1 MKKGMIVL
9 LSVMLVGCKTAQKEA
24 ITLTFKEMD
33 FIEYGSSFDT
43 KECIEETN
51 GNIDEYPILNTS
63 LVGKQKLSFE
73 VVKDEE
79 KKTFEYEVEIKDT
92 QMPTIELNKETDEI
106 EYNGKYDALDYIS
119 SVKDPVDGN
128 IEYKAETD
136 VKDDD
141 NMYYTYHSDVDLK
154 KAGDYTIHYT
164 AIDKNMN
171 KTEKEV
177 VITVHEEKKEKQDVK
192 KEESKPKET
201 SAASSQKKT
210 ETAKSKQENTTPVQ
224 EDTASSQKKEEVI
237 QPKEPQQSDYSYVL
251 TSTIAKTRSAQ
262 SANKIVTV
270 TSTSPS
276 SIKGIV
282 QYFVKSGGQWVEQ
295 MKVNCQLGK
304 AGMGQGSENS
314 TRTPVGT
321 YRFTHAYGIN
331 PNPGSKMAYTQINEY
346 HYWCGDQYYNQFI
359 DNTVTDHSGCSID
372 NDEHLIEYPGSYNYF
387 ASFNYNPGNVPGV
400 GCAYF
405 LHCAKGKY
413 TMGCVG
419 IPESNMIYLLQN
431 IDTSTVMIID
441 QVNKVENH

>member
-1 MKKGMIVL
+1 MKKGIIGL
-9 LSVMLVGCKTAQKEA
+9 LLVGMLMGCTTTQKEE

-51 GNIDEYPILNTS
+51 GNIDEYPTLDTS
-63 LVGKQKLSFE
+63 HVGKQKLSFV

-79 KKTFEYEVEIKDT
+79 KKTFDYEVEVKDT
-92 QMPTIELNKETDEI
+92 QNPIIEVKKDKDEI

-119 SVKDPVDGN
+119 SVKDPADGD

-141 NMYYTYHSDVDLK
+141 NMYYTYHSDVDIK
-154 KAGDYTIHYT
+154 KAGDYTIHYI
-164 AIDKNMN
+164 AVDKNMN
-171 KTEKEV
+171 KAEKDV
-177 VITVHEEKKEKQDVK
+177 LITVHEEKKEEQEEVK
-192 KEESKPKET
+192 KEPVKSSET
-201 SAASSQKKT
+201 ASSSPKKT
-210 ETAKSKQENTTPVQ
+210 ETTKPKQDEVTTPQ
-224 EDTASSQKKEEVI
+224 QNEEVV

-251 TSTIAKTRSAQ
+251 TSTIAKTKSAQ

-276 SIKGIV
+276 SRKGIV

-295 MKVNCQLGK
+295 MKVDCQLGK
-304 AGMGQGSENS
+304 AGMGQGSEYS

-321 YRFTHAYGIN
+321 YHFTHAYGIN
-331 PNPGSKMAYTQINEY
+331 PNPGSKMAYTQINEH
-346 HYWCGDQYYNQFI
+346 HYWCGEKYYNQFI
-359 DNTVTDHSGCSID
+359 DDSVTTDHKINCSKEKDEKLID
-372 NDEHLIEYPGSYNYF
+372 YPGSYNYF

-413 TMGCVG
+413 TMGCIG

-441 QVNKVENH
+441 QVNKVANH

>member
-1 MKKGMIVL
+1 MKKGIIGL
-9 LSVMLVGCKTAQKEA
+9 LLVGMLMGCTTTQKEE

-43 KECIEETN
+43 KECIDETN
-51 GNIDEYPILNTS
+51 GNIDEFPTLDTS
-63 LVGKQKLSFE
+63 HVGKQKLSFE
-73 VVKDEE
+73 VTKDEE
-79 KKTFEYEVEIKDT
+79 KKTFEYEVEVKDT
-92 QMPTIELNKETDEI
+92 QNPIIEVKKDKDEI

-119 SVKDPVDGN
+119 SVKDPADGD

-177 VITVHEEKKEKQDVK
+177 VITVHEEKKEKQEEVK
-192 KEESKPKET
+192 KEPVKSSET
-201 SAASSQKKT
+201 ASSSPKKT
-210 ETAKSKQENTTPVQ
+210 ETTKPKQDEVTTPQ
-224 EDTASSQKKEEVI
+224 QKEEVV

-251 TSTIAKTRSAQ
+251 TSTIAKTKSAQ
-262 SANKIVTV
+262 SANTIVTV

-276 SIKGIV
+276 SMKGIV

-295 MKVNCQLGK
+295 MKVDCQLGK
-304 AGMGQGSENS
+304 AGMGQGSEYS
-314 TRTPVGT
+314 KRTPVGT
-321 YRFTHAYGIN
+321 YHFTHAYGIN
-331 PNPGSKMAYTQINEY
+331 PNPGSKMAYTQINEH
-346 HYWCGDQYYNQFI
+346 HYWCGEKYYNQFI
-359 DNTVTDHSGCSID
+359 DDSVTDHSGCSIN
-372 NDEHLIEYPGSYNYF
+372 NDEKLIDYPGSYNYF

-405 LHCAKGKY
+405 LHCAKGNY
-413 TMGCVG
+413 TMGCIG

-441 QVNKVENH
+441 QVNKVANH